1 MENYKIVRDHD
12 KCIGCGECVL
22 NCPTSAWTRDDKKY
36 YRLAIMGRTGKKK
49 SKISRR
55 FFNLG

>member
-22 NCPTSAWTRDDKKY
+22 NCPTSAWTRDDKK
-36 YRLAIMGRTGKKK
+36 L
-49 SKISRR
+49 
-55 FFNLG
+55 L